1 MQELKRILVC
11 IDMSEMDRYLMK
23 YASQL
28 SDVMGSQRVDFI
40 HIAKTYDKSLE
51 GKLEAEV
58 KEFFTGKA
66 ETSVNIEAGQ
76 IVDATINWAGLH
88 RSELIILGKKK
99 KKESSAKYAT
109 QITNRALCSVLL
121 IPAMDEYAFNKLL
134 VPIDFS
140 VGAKMSIKQ
149 AQAIKEKTG
158 CQVILQHVFYVHTG
172 YTTSGKSYE
181 EFGAILQKNAEKEYK
196 MFMRESEFD
205 PSHFEIIFTLDD
217 DSKPFDNIYET
228 AKERGADA
236 IFLGSRGRTKAA
248 SIIKGSTALDLI
260 KYDDDVPFFIVK
272 DEKERMGFWEALMKI

>member
-1 MQELKRILVC
+1 MLTCRKW
-11 IDMSEMDRYLMK
+11 DRYVMK

-28 SDVMGSQRVDFI
+28 SDAMGSQRVDFLY
-40 HIAKTYDKSLE
+40 IAKTYDQSLE
-51 GKLEAEV
+51 GKLKTEV
-58 KEFFTGKA
+58 KEFYTGKA
-66 ETSVNIEAGQ
+66 KTSVNIEAGP
-76 IVDATINWAGLH
+76 IADTTVKWAGLH

-99 KKESSAKYAT
+99 KTESTAKHAMAVV
-109 QITNRALCSVLL
+109 NKALCSVLL
-121 IPAMDEYAFNKLL
+121 VPAMDDYAFNKLL

-140 VGAKMSIKQ
+140 IGAKMSIKQ
-149 AQAIKEKTG
+149 ALAIKEKIG

-181 EFGAILQKNAEKEYK
+181 EFGAILQKNAEKDYK
-196 MFMRESEFD
+196 IFMREHEFD
-205 PSHFEIIFTLDD
+205 ASQFEIIFTLDD